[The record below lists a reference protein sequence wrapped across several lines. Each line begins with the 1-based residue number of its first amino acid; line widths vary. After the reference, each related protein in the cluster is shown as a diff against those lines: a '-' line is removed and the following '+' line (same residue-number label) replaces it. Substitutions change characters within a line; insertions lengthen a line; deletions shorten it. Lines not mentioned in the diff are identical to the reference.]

1 LLNSITALHL
11 FSKECEVIICSTSRG
26 IV

>member
-1 LLNSITALHL
+1 LLSSITALHL